1 MNLRR
6 RRLQVPCVRWFLG
19 VAVIVGATVI
29 LGGCGPKPIFRDPGQ
44 IATPS
49 KRPHPGARLPSP
61 EPRFDRREPESVRAL
76 GEALED
82 AADPWLGTPYR
93 YGGTSRR
100 GVDCSALAVHLLEE
114 VGVALP
120 RSVREQRTL
129 GKRIDLDDVDA
140 GDLVFFRMGS
150 SRVNHVG
157 IALDDERFVHAS
169 RSRGVRIDRLDH
181 QYYRKRVS
189 EIRRVL
195 APVPLGDDIEASN
208 DVRHSHSAKEVTK

>member
-1 MNLRR
+1 MSVRR
-6 RRLQVPCVRWFLG
+6 RRLQVPSFRGLLSPG
-19 VAVIVGATVI
+19 VI
-29 LGGCGPKPIFRDPGQ
+29 LGAAILFGGCGPKPIFRDPGQ

-76 GEALED
+76 GDALED

-129 GKRIDLDDVDA
+129 GKRIDFDQVDA

-169 RSRGVRIDRLDH
+169 RSRGVRIDRLDQ

-195 APVPLGDDIEASN
+195 APVPSGDDIEASS
-208 DVRHSHSAKEVTK
+208 DDRRSHSSKEETK